1 MRVTRCSNR
10 GECPKAA
17 SIGGRPGEQISRL
30 GYGRYLEQPPPAWGG
45 GRTRWLPARKPS
57 PSTASWQP
65 GALCQPPPARAIVV
79 SCCPARAR
87 RRAQRDRHPP
97 ESLKSDNGP
106 LSRTPAIA
114 FRAVRLRSVIPKE
127 RTGVGWRLRHRG
139 CPVLL
144 ARCHISSIGLAS
156 VSRQVCGRH
165 SLTPSGLP
173 ARAGGPGRRGCRI
186 RSRPS
191 AAIGPARRRGQQGRG
206 RRRRCREPT
215 RARQVQDRC
224 PGAGD
229 DLPFCGQHKTNTT
242 PGSGKDQHG
251 NNTDKTVLPGTRRHA
266 C

>member
-1 MRVTRCSNR
+1 MGVTIGRATDIFI
-10 GECPKAA
+10 ETAA
-17 SIGGRPGEQISRL
+17 GAWWRAPGWRRPQGGQRHDQHRRAHYGADRAGVPGR
-30 GYGRYLEQPPPAWGG
+30 
-45 GRTRWLPARKPS
+45 
-57 PSTASWQP
+57 ASHP
-65 GALCQPPPARAIVV
+65 CARADL
-79 SCCPARAR
+79 ARLR
-87 RRAQRDRHPP
+87 RRQHGR
-97 ESLKSDNGP
+97 G
-106 LSRTPAIA
+106 
-114 FRAVRLRSVIPKE
+114 
-127 RTGVGWRLRHRG
+127 RHRG
-139 CPVLL
+139 AVPVSGRCSMTGARSSAAAAEAARDRGSPVLL

-191 AAIGPARRRGQQGRG
+191 AATGPARRRGQQDGAAAVGAVSPRGHGRFRIG
-206 RRRRCREPT
+206 
-215 RARQVQDRC
+215 A

-229 DLPFCGQHKTNTT
+229 DLPFCRQHKTNTT